1 MSPTPTIK
9 RPKKFFQAGA
19 YLIPRDIRSP
29 TRAKDEMFIDIIE
42 AKDQPTADEK
52 FLGFLRYNRPDHIV
66 ASHALREIPEDV
78 QKSIIRSAPPDL
90 QETKPRR
97 QEDDADADD
106 PVDGDSIAVRRR
118 ADRLTDKDYR
128 RFGREPEFEHHI
140 DADIIK
146 LIGQQGGRLSDTE
159 TWSLLCATGSFIPF
173 QRVHEAAVRL
183 KADGSIKIREKRPE
197 RPGQQKGIITFS
209 LTERGG
215 KRVLALLRKAAAAA
229 PAASEPAETAAQS
242 EATA

>member
-9 RPKKFFQAGA
+9 RPNKFFQAGA
-19 YLIPRDIRSP
+19 YLIPRDTRSP

-66 ASHALREIPEDV
+66 AAHSLRQIADDV
-78 QKSIIRSAPPDL
+78 CKAIGRSVPPVPQESKSRG
-90 QETKPRR
+90 
-97 QEDDADADD
+97 QEDDGDDAEDRERT
-106 PVDGDSIAVRRR
+106 AVQRR

-128 RFGREPEFEHHI
+128 RFGREREPEFEHGI
-140 DADIIK
+140 DTDIIK

-197 RPGQQKGIITFS
+197 GIGQQKGIIIFS

-215 KRVLALLRKAAAAA
+215 KRVLALLKKATASAFEAAEAAA
-229 PAASEPAETAAQS
+229 EKEVTA
-242 EATA
+242 

>member
-1 MSPTPTIK
+1 MSATPTIK
-9 RPKKFFQAGA
+9 RAKKFFQAGA
-19 YLIPRDIRSP
+19 YLVPRDIRSP

-66 ASHALREIPEDV
+66 AAHSIREIPEDV
-78 QKSIIRSAPPDL
+78 KKSIIRSDLPIL
-90 QETKPRR
+90 QETKSSA
-97 QEDDADADD
+97 QEDDADNAG
-106 PVDGDSIAVRRR
+106 DGGRIAVCRR
-118 ADRLTDKDYR
+118 ADGLTDKDYR
-128 RFGREPEFEHHI
+128 RFGRDREPDFEHDI
-140 DADIIK
+140 DTDIIK

-197 RPGQQKGIITFS
+197 GIGQHKGIITFS

-215 KRVLALLRKAAAAA
+215 KRVLSLLRKAAA
-229 PAASEPAETAAQS
+229 AASEPAETAAES
-242 EATA
+242 EATL